1 MVVLLIG
8 WTGYQA
14 LQARDSL
21 QAVAADFESLAGDL
35 KAGDE
40 AGARA
45 SLESAQAAAADARE
59 NTRGPG
65 WWLTARLPGVGDD
78 IEAVRTVADV
88 TDRLASDVLPPV
100 VDASEKLDPRKLRP
114 RNGRVALAPIEK
126 IAPSV
131 VRADQHLQAQTDRV
145 AALDVAELNPEL
157 AGPVGLMQT
166 KLGEASAL
174 STKAAKAVQLLPSM
188 LGADG
193 KRSYLVLFQ
202 NNAEIRSTGGI
213 PGAYAVLT
221 AKNGRLEM
229 TQQGDAAG
237 SLGHFDKPAL
247 PLTAEERA
255 LFTDRLG
262 TYPQDVNFTPDFP
275 RTAELATAM
284 WEARNPGR
292 RLDGVASADPVALS
306 YLLRGT
312 GPIPLVAG
320 QQLTADNAVQL
331 LLNQIYLVEE
341 DPSVQNGYFA
351 GAARKVFD
359 ALAAGQGDAAGVL
372 GGLSRAGSERRLLVW
387 SRHEQEQ
394 RLLDDTRLGGAL
406 PVEPD
411 TSPFVGVYLND
422 GTAAKMQYYLDH
434 DVTVK
439 PVSCNPEE
447 RQELRVT
454 LTLTSN
460 APKNAAE
467 LPTYLRGAGASVE
480 PGHMRVST
488 YLYAPTEGWIDTSAV
503 DGEEQPLEEYE
514 HLGHDVGYRT
524 VDIAPG
530 EQRQLTFTVM
540 GGTDQPG
547 PVDLRV
553 TPGAHDTGIEQ
564 VRPSACS

>member
-1 MVVLLIG
+1 M
-8 WTGYQA
+8 
-14 LQARDSL
+14 
-21 QAVAADFESLAGDL
+21 
-35 KAGDE
+35 
-40 AGARA
+40 
-45 SLESAQAAAADARE
+45 
-59 NTRGPG
+59 
-65 WWLTARLPGVGDD
+65 
-78 IEAVRTVADV
+78 
-88 TDRLASDVLPPV
+88 
-100 VDASEKLDPRKLRP
+100 
-114 RNGRVALAPIEK
+114 
-126 IAPSV
+126 
-131 VRADQHLQAQTDRV
+131 VRADQDLHAQTDRV

-188 LGADG
+188 LGAHG

-213 PGAYAVLT
+213 PGAFAVLT

-237 SLGHFDKPAL
+237 ALGHFDEPAL

-372 GGLSRAGSERRLLVW
+372 GGLSQAGSERRLLVW

-406 PVEPD
+406 PVQPD
-411 TSPFVGVYLND
+411 ASPFVGVYLND

-439 PVSCNPEE
+439 PVSCNPEQ

-460 APKNAAE
+460 APENAAE

-488 YLYAPTEGWIDTSAV
+488 YLYAPTEGWIDASAV
-503 DGEEQPLEEYE
+503 DGEERPLAEYE

-530 EQRQLTFTVM
+530 ERRRLTFTVM

-553 TPGAHDTGIEQ
+553 TPGVHDTGIEQ
-564 VRPSACS
+564 IRPSACS